1 MFPLTIITTDM
12 MTILTEPFMQRA
24 FLAALF
30 LAPLCSFL
38 GVFVTARRMAF
49 FSDTVSHAALA
60 GVALGFWLGFGN
72 PTLPLIIVSCLIAVA
87 VYWLKENTELL
98 TDTIMALLL
107 SGSVAVGVILLSAL
121 KGYQG
126 EIQRYLFGDVLA
138 IGWQEV
144 WLSAVLFFVVGA
156 GLCIFLNGL
165 SLITLQ
171 QEMAQVCGIPV
182 RALNY
187 AFVIVLTLAV
197 TLTLRLLG
205 IILVTSLLV
214 IPPAAARS
222 LSRNLR
228 QQILLSICFGLVAG
242 IGGIALSYQLDMPSG
257 PVIVLTSIVLFAGS
271 IAVSKVS
278 KPAMAASA

>member
-1 MFPLTIITTDM
+1 MPNRSRRPTASMFRPTITITERTM
-12 MTILTEPFMQRA
+12 FTEPFMQRA

-30 LAPLCSFL
+30 LAPLCALL

-60 GVALGFWLGFGN
+60 GVALGFWLGFLN
-72 PTLPLIIVSCLIAVA
+72 PTLPLLVVSGLIAVA

-138 IGWQEV
+138 IGPAEV

-156 GLCIFLNGL
+156 GIFIFLN
-165 SLITLQ
+165 
-171 QEMAQVCGIPV
+171 
-182 RALNY
+182 
-187 AFVIVLTLAV
+187 
-197 TLTLRLLG
+197 
-205 IILVTSLLV
+205 
-214 IPPAAARS
+214 
-222 LSRNLR
+222 
-228 QQILLSICFGLVAG
+228 
-242 IGGIALSYQLDMPSG
+242 
-257 PVIVLTSIVLFAGS
+257 
-271 IAVSKVS
+271 
-278 KPAMAASA
+278 

>member
-1 MFPLTIITTDM
+1 MESTSRPIITIM
-12 MTILTEPFMQRA
+12 MTTMTMLTEPFMQRA

-30 LAPLCSFL
+30 LAPLCAGL
-38 GVFVTARRMAF
+38 GVFVIARRMAF

-60 GVALGFWLGFGN
+60 GVALGFWLGFRN
-72 PTLPLIIVSCLIAVA
+72 PTLPLVLVSSLIALA

-138 IGWQEV
+138 IGPPEV
-144 WLSAVLFFVVGA
+144 GLSAVLFFVVGT
-156 GLCIFLNGL
+156 GIFVFLNGL

-171 QEMAQVCGIPV
+171 EEMAHVCGIPV

-242 IGGIALSYQLDMPSG
+242 IGGIALSYQVDMPS
-257 PVIVLTSIVLFAGS
+257 
-271 IAVSKVS
+271 
-278 KPAMAASA
+278 